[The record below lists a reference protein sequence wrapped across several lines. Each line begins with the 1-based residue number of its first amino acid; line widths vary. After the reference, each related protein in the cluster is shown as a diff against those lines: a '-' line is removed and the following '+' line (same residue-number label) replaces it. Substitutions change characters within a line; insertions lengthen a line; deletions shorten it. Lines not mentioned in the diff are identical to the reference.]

1 MSENTPALI
10 AFVVI
15 LGPPFLVG
23 VLVGWLLRG
32 RRDARRWRTGAA
44 TPRQITYL
52 QDLAREAGEDIDVD
66 GLTRERASAE
76 IDRLKAARRDQSA
89 GDPSQEPPPVKQ
101 AAIIKQKFEQYLR
114 LQE

>member
-1 MSENTPALI
+1 MTETTPPLI

-32 RRDARRWRTGAA
+32 RRDARRWKTGAA
-44 TPRQITYL
+44 TPRQIAYL
-52 QDLAREAGEDIDVD
+52 HDLALEAGEDIDVD

-76 IDRLKAARRDQSA
+76 IERLKAARQNPAEDR
-89 GDPSQEPPPVKQ
+89 
-101 AAIIKQKFEQYLR
+101 
-114 LQE
+114 